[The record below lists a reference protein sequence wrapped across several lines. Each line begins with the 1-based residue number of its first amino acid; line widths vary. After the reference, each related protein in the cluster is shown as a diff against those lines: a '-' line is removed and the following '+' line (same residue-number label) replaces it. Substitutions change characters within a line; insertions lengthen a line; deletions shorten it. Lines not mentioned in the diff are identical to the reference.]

1 MKGYTKQKL
10 TFTKIEL
17 IQQLQNWNCNLTDLF
32 DEDKIDIGIKALAFN
47 KLGIDFLFN
56 SDEEFKKKHLLH
68 RPLVVKRNGV
78 RTHLTLAG
86 HTHDPN
92 PGGCASHHAISNR
105 QAAKRLRPKPSE
117 AFLLQAS
124 AHSQTS

>member
-56 SDEEFKKKHLLH
+56 SDQEFKKISDRLH
-68 RPLVVKRNGV
+68 IEINYFFCNG
-78 RTHLTLAG
+78 
-86 HTHDPN
+86 N
-92 PGGCASHHAISNR
+92 PDSELINFDYCEVQIEVFPEENYLIRAAIEN
-105 QAAKRLRPKPSE
+105 
-117 AFLLQAS
+117 
-124 AHSQTS
+124 